1 MNAEKNKFIISIK
14 GLQTYEDDDKNDTD
28 ISLLTEAEFEYNNGA
43 YFIDYEESELTGL
56 EGTKTSIEIG
66 DNYVSLQR
74 SGTINTNMLFMKDR
88 KTSSY
93 YSTPYGDMQID
104 IFTDYL
110 NIDVTPKG
118 GKINVDYFIDINNL
132 STGKNNFEIEIRQA
146 EPAPMSRA

>member
-1 MNAEKNKFIISIK
+1 MNAEKNKFIVSIK

-93 YSTPYGDMQID
+93 YNTPYGDMQID

-132 STGKNNFEIEIRQA
+132 STGKNNFEIEIKQA
-146 EPAPMSRA
+146 

>member
-1 MNAEKNKFIISIK
+1 MENKQENKFIISIK
-14 GLQTYEDDDKNDTD
+14 GLQTYEDDNDDTH
-28 ISLLTEAEFEYNNGA
+28 ISLLTEGEFEYQDGA

-66 DNYVSLQR
+66 TNYVSLQR
-74 SGTINTNMLFMKDR
+74 NGTVNTHMLFMKDR

-110 NIDVTPKG
+110 NIDISPTG
-118 GKINVDYFIDINNL
+118 GKINVDYFIDINNH
-132 STGKNNFEIEIRQA
+132 STGKNNFEIEIRKA
-146 EPAPMSRA
+146 

>member
-1 MNAEKNKFIISIK
+1 MENKVENKFIISIK
-14 GLQTYEDDDKNDTD
+14 GLQAYEDESNDTD
-28 ISLLTEAEFEYNNGA
+28 VSLLTEGCFEYQDGA

-66 DNYVSLQR
+66 SDYVSLQR
-74 SGTINTNMLFMKDR
+74 NGTFNTHMLFMKDR

-104 IFTDYL
+104 IFTDNL
-110 NIDVTPKG
+110 NIDISPKG

-132 STGKNNFEIEIRQA
+132 STGKNNFEIEIREA
-146 EPAPMSRA
+146 

>member
-1 MNAEKNKFIISIK
+1 MNTDKNKFIISIK
-14 GLQTYEDDDKNDTD
+14 GLQTYEDDENNTD
-28 ISLLTEAEFEYNNGA
+28 ISLLTEADFEYNNGA

-74 SGTINTNMLFMKDR
+74 SGTVNTNMLFMKDR

-132 STGKNNFEIEIRQA
+132 STGKNNFEIEIKQA
-146 EPAPMSRA
+146 EIAPMSRA

>member
-28 ISLLTEAEFEYNNGA
+28 ISLLTEAEFEYSNGA

-74 SGTINTNMLFMKDR
+74 SGTVNTNMLFMKDR

-93 YSTPYGDMQID
+93 YNTPYGDMQID

-132 STGKNNFEIEIRQA
+132 STGKNNFEIEIKQA
-146 EPAPMSRA
+146 EIAPMSRA